1 MTHDLGV
8 VRGGIEAGGTKF
20 VCAVGTGPDD
30 LRDRRV
36 IPTTT
41 PAETLGLVVEF
52 FEEQRKNGLTIESLG
67 IASFGPLDLSPDSS
81 TYGRITTTPKPG
93 WAGTD
98 LVAAMSGRLGVP
110 VALDTD
116 VNGAA
121 YGEYRWGAGQR
132 LHSSTYLTVGT
143 GVGGGVVVGGRP
155 LRGLLHPEMGHLHVR
170 RHPDDE
176 FPGSCP
182 FHGDCLEGLASG
194 PAIKARFGRSAEDL
208 GSYRDQMVEIEAW
221 YLAQLVTTVV
231 YLLSPQRIILGGGV
245 LHVDGLLDAVRSST
259 LVRLAGALDGTAVAD
274 GIEHFLVP
282 PALGSSSGVLGAL
295 ALAELASN
303 RTEESSD
310 YPEASPQDLT
320 AAHVGTD

>member
-1 MTHDLGV
+1 MTDDLSV
-8 VRGGIEAGGTKF
+8 VRGGVEAGGTKF

-30 LRDRRV
+30 VRDRRV

-41 PAETLGLVVEF
+41 PGETLGQVADF
-52 FEEQRKNGLTIESLG
+52 FEEQRKNGLTIRSLG
-67 IASFGPLDLSPDSS
+67 IASFGPLDLSTDSP
-81 TYGRITTTPKPG
+81 TYGRITTTPKAG

-98 LVAAMSGRLGVP
+98 LVSFMKEHLDVP

-121 YGEYRWGAGQR
+121 YGEYRWGAGR
-132 LHSSTYLTVGT
+132 GLHSSTYLTVGT
-143 GVGGGVVVGGRP
+143 GVGGGAVVGGQP

-170 RHPDDE
+170 RHPDDD

-182 FHGDCLEGLASG
+182 FHGDCVEGLASG

-208 GSYRDQMVEIEAW
+208 GPVHDAMVEIEAW

-231 YLLSPQRIILGGGV
+231 YLLSPQRVILGGGV
-245 LHVDGLLDAVRSST
+245 MHADGLLDAVRSGT

-274 GIEHFLVP
+274 GIERFLVAP
-282 PALGSSSGVLGAL
+282 ELGGASGVLGAL
-295 ALAELASN
+295 ALAELADDTN
-303 RTEESSD
+303 D
-310 YPEASPQDLT
+310 PVGDLT
-320 AAHVGTD
+320 SAHTLTD